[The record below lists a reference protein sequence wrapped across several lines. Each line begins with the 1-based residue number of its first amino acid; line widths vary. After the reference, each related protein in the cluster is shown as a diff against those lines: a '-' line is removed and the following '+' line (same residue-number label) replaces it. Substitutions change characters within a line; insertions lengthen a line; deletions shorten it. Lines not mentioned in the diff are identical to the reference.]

1 MLVTLPEEQP
11 QLRLRTACGGRFS
24 HDAFA
29 EFCSA
34 NPDLRLELNSE
45 GEIIVMPPAGG
56 ESSGRSFDVDLQLG
70 GWAKRDGS
78 GRGFDSS
85 AGFVLSDGS
94 ILSPDAA
101 WVSFAALRALLPKQR
116 RGFLPLCPEF
126 VIEILSPSDR
136 RTAAKQK
143 MQTWI
148 ANGVK
153 LGWLIDA
160 DARTVYVYR
169 PNRPPRTRRGITE
182 LAGEGP
188 MDGFKLDLREIWRGI
203 V

>member
-1 MLVTLPEEQP
+1 MMTLPEP
-11 QLRLRTACGGRFS
+11 QTPMRLRTACGGRFS
-24 HDAFA
+24 DEAFA
-29 EFCSA
+29 EFCRA
-34 NPDLRLELNSE
+34 NPNLRLERNSE

-70 GWAKRDGS
+70 GWAKRDGQ

-85 AGFVLSDGS
+85 AGFVLPDGS
-94 ILSPDAA
+94 ILSPDAS
-101 WVSFAALRALLPKQR
+101 WVSYAALNLLTVKQR

-126 VIEILSPSDR
+126 VIEVLSPSDR
-136 RTAAKQK
+136 LAGAKEK

-148 ANGVK
+148 ANGAK

-160 DARTVYVYR
+160 DAQAVYVYR
-169 PNRPPRTRRGITE
+169 PNRPARTRRGITE

-188 MDGFKLDLREIWRGI
+188 VEGFKLQLAEIWRGLA
-203 V
+203 